1 MRDVTVA
8 QVHQNFLSEA
18 HFADIQ
24 RLFMTNMIPWYF
36 TDRVVST
43 EKHFMFGHTFMEDG
57 QIINPRYFE
66 PVRGMLL
73 PMQQKQAF
81 IGVSRIRAVLYTNQG
96 REIQHPTH
104 VDVPLDAGVSDKFRI
119 AVFHVN
125 TCNGKTVIG
134 DQAIES
140 VENQLIVFEN
150 VPHYGTVQTDTDTR
164 VVINFALRI
173 A

>member
-1 MRDVTVA
+1 MRDIGVA
-8 QVHQNFLSEA
+8 QIYQDFLPAA

-24 RLFMTNMIPWYF
+24 RLFMTNVIPWYF

-73 PMQQKQAF
+73 PMQQKLAF
-81 IGVSRIRAVLYTNQG
+81 IGVSRVRAVLYTNQG
-96 REIQHPTH
+96 REIRHPTH
-104 VDVPLDAGVSDKFRI
+104 VDVPLDSGVSDKFRI

-134 DQAIES
+134 DQSIES
-140 VENQLIVFEN
+140 VENQLVIFEN

-164 VVINFALRI
+164 AVINFALRI

>member
-1 MRDVTVA
+1 MADVY
-8 QVHQNFLSEA
+8 QDFLPPQ
-18 HFADIQ
+18 HFADVRQ
-24 RLFMTNMIPWYF
+24 LLMTNMLPWYY

-57 QIINPRYFE
+57 QVINPRYFE

-73 PMQQKQAF
+73 PMQQKVKF

-104 VDVPLDAGVSDKFRI
+104 VDIPLDSGVSDKFRI

-125 TCNGKTVIG
+125 ACNGKTVVG
-134 DQAIES
+134 DQEIVS
-140 VENQLIVFEN
+140 RENQLIIFEN

-164 VVINFALRI
+164 VVINFALRL

>member
-1 MRDVTVA
+1 MSETGMA
-8 QVHQNFLSEA
+8 QVFQNFLPAA

-36 TDRVVST
+36 SDHVVST
-43 EKHFMFGHTFMEDG
+43 ERHFMFGHTFMEDG
-57 QIINPRYFE
+57 QVVNPRYFE
-66 PVRGMLL
+66 PVRGMLMR
-73 PMQQKQAF
+73 MQRKVAF

-96 REIQHPTH
+96 REIHHPTH
-104 VDVPLDAGVSDKFRI
+104 VDIPLDSGVSDKFRI

-134 DQAIES
+134 EEEIES
-140 VENQLIVFEN
+140 VENQLIIFEN

>member
-1 MRDVTVA
+1 MSA
-8 QVHQNFLSEA
+8 LLALLLQAAHGEA
-18 HFADIQ
+18 PAHGA
-24 RLFMTNMIPWYF
+24 
-36 TDRVVST
+36 
-43 EKHFMFGHTFMEDG
+43 E
-57 QIINPRYFE
+57 
-66 PVRGMLL
+66 
-73 PMQQKQAF
+73 
-81 IGVSRIRAVLYTNQG
+81 AVLYTNQG
-96 REIQHPTH
+96 REIRHPTH
-104 VDVPLDAGVSDKFRI
+104 VDVPLDSGVSDKFRI

-164 VVINFALRI
+164 VVINFALRL